1 MNRKMPLL
9 YEGTSEAKVQARVRH
24 CVPETSLCCTC
35 LRRHILHN
43 ICLEVGGFAHFCDTQ
58 EHCVR
63 LQGIV

>member
-24 CVPETSLCCTC
+24 CVPETSLCCT
-35 LRRHILHN
+35 RN